1 MPLDEQ
7 WLAQQQREIARKREL
22 LATLEDKLSAWQ
34 GEASLDDLPPE
45 KRAALEKLARESV
58 ELLETMI
65 ARVESDL
72 LENPDSPPALRG
84 GVSLNGGLPP
94 SGTGAPRG

>member
-34 GEASLDDLPPE
+34 GEASLEDLPAE
-45 KRAALEKLARESV
+45 KRAALENLARESV
-58 ELLETMI
+58 DLLETMI
-65 ARVESDL
+65 ARVEQELAD
-72 LENPDSPPALRG
+72 NPHALQR
-84 GVSLNGGLPP
+84 VTLP
-94 SGTGAPRG
+94 SNGTGAPPPLDRRRG